1 MKKIK
6 KIKLKN
12 YKKFDVFE
20 SSFNDSINL
29 LIGDNEAGKS
39 SILSAI
45 DLVLAGS
52 RSKLESV
59 GLSNIFNTDCI
70 KSFLASGNDLNALPD
85 LFIEVYLEEGDNH
98 DLNGKNNSDNITTD
112 GLKLYCGPSQEFLS
126 EIADI
131 LKETEASFPFEYYS
145 IKFTTFAGEPYYPHK
160 KYLNHILLDSTQ
172 INTEYAVRQHVSSLY
187 NASVDGKEK
196 HAHQH
201 YYRND
206 RIAFKNS
213 VLKDLNIKIDDYD
226 FELRNDGKNTLE
238 SELTITEEGIPIESK
253 GKGRQCFIKTEF
265 ALNRKTSDNKRE
277 LHAILLEEPENHLS
291 HTNMKKLIMV
301 IDNSNSKQLFIA
313 THSSL
318 VSSRLDLKNAIL
330 LSSNSNVPLS
340 LSDLDQPTA
349 DFFMKA
355 PDNNVLEF
363 VLSKKIILVEGDA
376 EFILIEA
383 MYQKLYGI
391 SFDESNVHIISIG
404 GTAFK
409 RYLNL
414 ATALDIKTAVI
425 RDNDG
430 DYEKN
435 CKLSYNKYNL
445 DNIKIFADSNN
456 ENYTFEV
463 CLYQNNVDLCEK
475 LFSKERKVLS
485 VQDYMLSNKTEAAF
499 KLLKNY
505 SNELV
510 VPNYIQEAFEWI
522 KK

>member
-1 MKKIK
+1 
-6 KIKLKN
+6 
-12 YKKFDVFE
+12 
-20 SSFNDSINL
+20 
-29 LIGDNEAGKS
+29 
-39 SILSAI
+39 
-45 DLVLAGS
+45 
-52 RSKLESV
+52 
-59 GLSNIFNTDCI
+59 
-70 KSFLASGNDLNALPD
+70 
-85 LFIEVYLEEGDNH
+85 
-98 DLNGKNNSDNITTD
+98 
-112 GLKLYCGPSQEFLS
+112 
-126 EIADI
+126 
-131 LKETEASFPFEYYS
+131 
-145 IKFTTFAGEPYYPHK
+145 
-160 KYLNHILLDSTQ
+160 
-172 INTEYAVRQHVSSLY
+172 
-187 NASVDGKEK
+187 
-196 HAHQH
+196 
-201 YYRND
+201 
-206 RIAFKNS
+206 
-213 VLKDLNIKIDDYD
+213 
-226 FELRNDGKNTLE
+226 
-238 SELTITEEGIPIESK
+238 
-253 GKGRQCFIKTEF
+253 
-265 ALNRKTSDNKRE
+265 
-277 LHAILLEEPENHLS
+277 
-291 HTNMKKLIMV
+291 MV